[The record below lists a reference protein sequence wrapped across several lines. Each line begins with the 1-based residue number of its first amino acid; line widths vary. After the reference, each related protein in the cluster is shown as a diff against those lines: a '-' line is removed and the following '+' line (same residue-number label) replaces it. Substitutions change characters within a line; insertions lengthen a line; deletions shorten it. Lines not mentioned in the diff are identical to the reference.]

1 MEGGKD
7 IVSAL
12 WNPSCFSLAPKELG
26 CGNRQVMGPKR
37 RGGDLLW
44 KELIK
49 LWALSSLS
57 LSLSPSLSLSLPLVL
72 SLTLFL
78 SHPVFCVSAV
88 YLFLFSF
95 CVPQYMSVLL
105 CIYACLNSIQF
116 NWLYWHVCIQYTIA
130 KASLSLSLSYTHTH
144 AHTYTQTHVHT

>member
-57 LSLSPSLSLSLPLVL
+57 LSLSPSLSLSLMHTHTLKTL
-72 SLTLFL
+72 S
-78 SHPVFCVSAV
+78 
-88 YLFLFSF
+88 
-95 CVPQYMSVLL
+95 
-105 CIYACLNSIQF
+105 N
-116 NWLYWHVCIQYTIA
+116 
-130 KASLSLSLSYTHTH
+130 THTH
-144 AHTYTQTHVHT
+144 TTHSGDHLMFPLFCFPFFCLWMHTTPSAHDCFPLCLQLEFNQSALLLPNGGCWGFVHSENGN